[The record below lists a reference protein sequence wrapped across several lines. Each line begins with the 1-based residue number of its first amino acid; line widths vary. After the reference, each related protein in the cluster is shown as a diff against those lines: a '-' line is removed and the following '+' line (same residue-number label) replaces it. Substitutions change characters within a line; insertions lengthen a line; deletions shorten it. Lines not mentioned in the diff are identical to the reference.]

1 MNFAGIPSAY
11 SRLDT
16 SRIVILPVPYDKTS
30 IWIKGSDR
38 GPEAIIE
45 ASVNMELYD
54 IDTDTE
60 VYRHGIHTADPIRE
74 DTSPKK
80 MVHAV
85 YMSVNQ
91 YIKSGKF
98 VVVIGGEHSVSIG
111 SIIAHAENH
120 SDFSVLQLDAH
131 ADLRHEYEGSIYNHA
146 CIMARVREICPYVQA
161 GIRSMDIEEKKIM
174 TDDNVFL
181 MADIRG
187 KTNWMDMLTERL
199 AQNVYITID
208 LDVLDPSVMPSTG
221 TPEPDGLLYHEIIAL
236 LRKVNESVNIV
247 GFDVVELCPN
257 SHIKSPDFLAARLI
271 YQLLSYKFTL

>member
-1 MNFAGIPSAY
+1 
-11 SRLDT
+11 
-16 SRIVILPVPYDKTS
+16 
-30 IWIKGSDR
+30 
-38 GPEAIIE
+38 
-45 ASVNMELYD
+45 MELYD
-54 IDTDTE
+54 IETNTE
-60 VYRHGIHTADPIRE
+60 VYLQGIYTADPIRE
-74 DTSPKK
+74 NSSPKK

-91 YIKSGKF
+91 YIKSGKYI
-98 VVVIGGEHSVSIG
+98 VVIGGEHSVSIG

-146 CIMARVREICPYVQA
+146 CVMARVREICPYVQA
-161 GIRSMDIEEKKIM
+161 GIRSLDIEEKELM

-187 KTNWMDMLTERL
+187 KTDWMDALTERL
-199 AQNVYITID
+199 TPNVYITID

-257 SHIKSPDFLAARLI
+257 GHNKSPDFLAARLI